1 MRGKLSLTSTT
12 NDDDSGRSGHLYVC
26 KKNVENK
33 NNNEKVKDGER
44 GDQKMGK
51 ENLKYEGEKWR
62 WREVGRIRGR
72 DDSEADSTLAV
83 IRPRHRL
90 YGNCGYSG
98 PALLKS
104 DRGRLVV
111 WS

>member
-1 MRGKLSLTSTT
+1 MGK
-12 NDDDSGRSGHLYVC
+12 
-26 KKNVENK
+26 
-33 NNNEKVKDGER
+33 GEIR
-44 GDQKMGK
+44 RWGK
-51 ENLKYEGEKWR
+51 ENLKYEGEKGF
-62 WREVGRIRGR
+62 WREVIRGR

-98 PALLKS
+98 PARLDS
-104 DRGRLVV
+104 DRGRLIV

>member
-1 MRGKLSLTSTT
+1 
-12 NDDDSGRSGHLYVC
+12 
-26 KKNVENK
+26 
-33 NNNEKVKDGER
+33 
-44 GDQKMGK
+44 MGK

-111 WS
+111 WVVMDMRMGLFKSNIQLR